1 MSERAARHTISD
13 DRLIRTERN
22 CRFVRER
29 RSRSKGRSSLNTLK
43 KAKSYHGFAIEE
55 TTDVLTSSH
64 SSKGRFIKFF
74 MVLESAR
81 ILKRRQFVLFDFTST
96 LTRLGAILPAQN
108 LCDGVKDVVE
118 KEADAISHVHMSTFG
133 HDRRAV
139 ARNR

>member
-1 MSERAARHTISD
+1 
-13 DRLIRTERN
+13 
-22 CRFVRER
+22 
-29 RSRSKGRSSLNTLK
+29 
-43 KAKSYHGFAIEE
+43 
-55 TTDVLTSSH
+55 
-64 SSKGRFIKFF
+64 

-108 LCDGVKDVVE
+108 LCDGVVE